1 MLIVETPDLEVM
13 GRDLCPEG
21 HGFKSPQR
29 ILDGHFSRKFVEKI
43 VMFVGKCENK
53 RKRGR

>member
-21 HGFKSPQR
+21 HGFKSPHR
-29 ILDGHFSRKFVEKI
+29 ILDGHFSQKFVEKI
-43 VMFVGKCENK
+43 VMFAGKCENK